1 MLETTEQGSSQSS
14 FFASSRFL
22 PCTHPWQKLT
32 RDHHRTNKHSNRQL
46 IDIVRLVLGVGSST
60 EPIAA
65 DVRYAWRIG
74 MGGRRYLVPHYNSI
88 CDRKALRGVVRWYTY
103 CFSLRGAI

>member
-60 EPIAA
+60 EPLRRMLGMHG
-65 DVRYAWRIG
+65 VLAWA
-74 MGGRRYLVPHYNSI
+74 GGVI
-88 CDRKALRGVVRWYTY
+88 
-103 CFSLRGAI
+103 